1 MSDPIKQMEIEDV
14 LSSIRR
20 LVADEVAER
29 AVPEALNVDDDLLD
43 PVEESPAEA
52 AEDSPTEKLV
62 LTAALRVPEAAGEED
77 TAESDEAPEAQ
88 ESETAEAETDGTD
101 DAPAMPEAE
110 EASEDDAHEGH
121 TEPETTDADEEA
133 PADTIPQ
140 QAQADAWEEISLEDR
155 IAELEAAVSDR
166 DEDWEPDGSEEMQ
179 AEDIQFTSLRAS
191 FSEVKETPQEPVED
205 LVADDTVA
213 EPAAQEEDA
222 AASSASEAQ
231 TEAEAEEAQEA
242 AQDEGASNMF
252 EEESDVMDE
261 EMLRQLVT
269 DIVREELQ
277 GTLGERITRNVRKLV
292 RREIN
297 TLLATRDFD

>member
-1 MSDPIKQMEIEDV
+1 MSGQIRTLADP
-14 LSSIRR
+14 
-20 LVADEVAER
+20 AD
-29 AVPEALNVDDDLLD
+29 P
-43 PVEESPAEA
+43 
-52 AEDSPTEKLV
+52 
-62 LTAALRVPEAAGEED
+62 LTF
-77 TAESDEAPEAQ
+77 
-88 ESETAEAETDGTD
+88 
-101 DAPAMPEAE
+101 
-110 EASEDDAHEGH
+110 H
-121 TEPETTDADEEA
+121 TEPEATDADEEA

-205 LVADDTVA
+205 HVADDTTE

-222 AASSASEAQ
+222 ASSASEAQ
-231 TEAEAEEAQEA
+231 TEAEEAQEA